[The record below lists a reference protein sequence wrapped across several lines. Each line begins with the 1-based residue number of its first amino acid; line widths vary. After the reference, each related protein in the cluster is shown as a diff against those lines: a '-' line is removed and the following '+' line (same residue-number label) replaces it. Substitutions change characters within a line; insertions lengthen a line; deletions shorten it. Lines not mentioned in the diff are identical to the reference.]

1 MFPLIEVGRGQ
12 MDIRFPIP
20 SQKCIQQVCLMKVI
34 KKHFYLT
41 HPSMEV
47 EVKMDDT
54 PRLSSTFYENGLL

>member
-1 MFPLIEVGRGQ
+1 
-12 MDIRFPIP
+12 MD
-20 SQKCIQQVCLMKVI
+20 QLMKVI
-34 KKHFYLT
+34 KKHFYRT